1 MIGLVKKCI
10 QIYRFLYNVQY
21 DRYKVIFL
29 PPFRT
34 QYIGIILYIG
44 INMFCRWNECF
55 MWLISFFSE
64 NQRKKNLNGHRIR
77 ETNQNTSSS
86 MRRRLVLVKGH
97 VPRIVLSGTNFCQS
111 WKEYQVRI
119 KFSNSLKYFFNNIS
133 SK

>member
-10 QIYRFLYNVQY
+10 QIYRFPYNVQY
-21 DRYKVIFL
+21 DRYKVIFFS
-29 PPFRT
+29 PFRT
-34 QYIGIILYIG
+34 QYIGIFLLYKYV
-44 INMFCRWNECF
+44 WSLNECF

-77 ETNQNTSSS
+77 ETNQNISSS

-111 WKEYQVRI
+111 WKEYQVRT